1 MIRIRKLSKS
11 FGKARVLDGIDLDVS
26 RGESVALWGSN
37 GAGKTTIIRCITGI
51 YRHEGSITIDG
62 VDTARQGKA
71 ARQLIGYVPQ
81 EAGLY
86 DDFRVADAVIFFA
99 QLRGLGAVDAPGLL
113 ASVGLAGQHRKR
125 VRQCSGGM
133 KQRLSLAIAMLGSPP
148 VMLLDEVT
156 ASLDAVGR
164 TELIGLLSTVAK
176 SSNRAILF
184 ASHRIEEIAA
194 LATRVLVLRD
204 GRIQR
209 DLPVAHFVR
218 EYAEASIL
226 HLFMPREH
234 IAPALAVL
242 AKQGIDASVNGHGI
256 LVPVRPGDRMRPLDI
271 LRDGR
276 VVIDDFEILSADR
289 KESKR

>member
-1 MIRIRKLSKS
+1 MIRIRQLSKS
-11 FGKARVLDGIDLDVS
+11 FGRARVLDGIDLDVAE
-26 RGESVALWGSN
+26 GESVALWGSN

-51 YRHEGSITIDG
+51 YRHEGSIAIDNL
-62 VDTARQGKA
+62 DTSRHGKA
-71 ARQLIGYVPQ
+71 ARQRIGYVPQ

-86 DDFRVADAVIFFA
+86 DDFRVAEAVAFFA
-99 QLRGLGAVDAPGLL
+99 RLRGLDGVDESALL
-113 ASVGLAGQHRKR
+113 SSVGLCGHERKR

-164 TELIGLLSTVAK
+164 TELIGLLSTITK

-194 LATRVLVLRD
+194 LATRVLVLKE
-204 GRIQR
+204 GRVQR
-209 DLPVAHFVR
+209 DVPVATFVH
-218 EYAEASIL
+218 EYAESSIL

-234 IAPALAVL
+234 IAQAMAILADE
-242 AKQGIDASVNGHGI
+242 GIDARVNGHGI
-256 LVPVRPGDRMRPLDI
+256 LVPVRPGDRMRPIDI
-271 LRDGR
+271 LRRDR
-276 VVIDDFEILSADR
+276 VVIDDFEMLSGDR
-289 KESKR
+289 QEANR